1 MKILFSGHHNPH
13 FLTITEYIESAIR
26 NLGHELFIFED
37 CNHLIP
43 GRIRE
48 RVPFLNQLDLGI
60 INKKILALA
69 ESVNPDIAIVTGGQ
83 RISSETIS
91 ILKSRGI
98 VCILWTTDPPPV
110 SPQYFQSIMNAA
122 PFYDHIFCQGTEA
135 IELFDNAGI
144 KGAQWLPMACD
155 PDYHS
160 PAECSF
166 SDKEKYGSDLVFV
179 GSYYPERAII
189 FEAISEFDLAIWG
202 PGWESL
208 RSDSPLRRCIR
219 GAHTTPAEWLK
230 IYSTSKVILATHY
243 HDPENRFPVY
253 QASPRVFEALAC
265 GAFVIC
271 DDQRDVFSLFQD
283 GEDLVR
289 FLDAS
294 DLINKAKYY
303 LAHPEERNK
312 IAERGS
318 RNALKNHTYIHRI
331 KELLSKIGNR

>member
-1 MKILFSGHHNPH
+1 MKILFSSHHNPH
-13 FLTITEYIESAIR
+13 FFTITEYLEKAIR
-26 NLGHELFIFED
+26 FLGHELFIFED

-48 RVPFLNQLDLGI
+48 RVPFLNQLDLDI
-60 INKKILALA
+60 INKKILVLA
-69 ESVNPDIAIVTGGQ
+69 ESVNPDIAIVMGGH

-91 ILKSRGI
+91 ILKSLGI
-98 VCILWTTDPPPV
+98 VCILWTIDAPNN
-110 SPQYFQSIMNAA
+110 FQPIINAA

-135 IELFDNAGI
+135 IELLDNAGI
-144 KGAQWLPMACD
+144 RGAQWLPMASD

-179 GSYYPERAII
+179 GSCYPERASI
-189 FEAISEFDLAIWG
+189 FETISEFDLAIWG
-202 PGWESL
+202 PGWENLHSN
-208 RSDSPLRRCIR
+208 SPLRRCIR

-230 IYSTSKVILATHY
+230 IYNTSKIILATHY
-243 HDPENRFPVY
+243 HNPENRFPVY

-283 GEDLVR
+283 GKDLVR
-289 FLDAS
+289 FLDAL
-294 DLINKAKYY
+294 DLVRKVNRY
-303 LAHPEERNK
+303 LFHPEERKK
-312 IAERGS
+312 IAERG
-318 RNALKNHTYIHRI
+318 RQNILENHTYVHRI
-331 KELLSKIGNR
+331 HKLLSHIGCKT